1 MMHVLPC
8 AYVRENLE
16 AYLDG
21 ELTLDEQVSIQ
32 SHLQEC
38 VACQL
43 EASELSEIGCALR
56 AAPSVPTTPQPEPGR
71 LTSIVLER
79 VRLEQQFS
87 FGVQVRDL
95 FDDMHFVWAGLG
107 ATVAMIICIFASA
120 GVLQAASDER
130 PDSLAG
136 LIDYLANPGSN
147 ANPVR
152 VVDAYMSMPRAH
164 EPFVPT
170 TTDDVEFA
178 VAAVVTR
185 EGRIQNLEL
194 VAEQARALRVKP
206 EVVLAMLDA
215 AAQARF
221 EPAKAAGSPV
231 AVSMVWLL
239 SSTTVKG
246 LPDYDM
252 YLLRPP
258 AHAISATGPIAPV
271 KAPRPSAAP
280 APAKSVAPT
289 GEADAAPVD
298 VVVVGL

>member
-8 AYVRENLE
+8 ARVRESLE
-16 AYLDG
+16 AFVDG
-21 ELTLDEQVSIQ
+21 ELTLDEQVSVQ
-32 SHLQEC
+32 NHLREC
-38 VACQL
+38 VPCRL

-56 AAPSVPTTPQPEPGR
+56 VAPATCDTPPHETGR
-71 LTSIVLER
+71 LTNIVLER
-79 VRLEQQFS
+79 VRLEQEFS
-87 FGVQVRDL
+87 FSVQLRDV

-107 ATVAMIICIFASA
+107 ATVAMVICIFASA
-120 GVLQAASDER
+120 GVLHAASQQS

-152 VVDAYMSMPRAH
+152 VDRYMSLPRAY
-164 EPFVPT
+164 EPVMPT
-170 TTDDVEFA
+170 TTGDAEFT

-185 EGRIQNLEL
+185 EGRVQNLEL
-194 VAEQARALRVKP
+194 VAEQARALHMHP

-221 EPAKAAGSPV
+221 EPARAGGSTV

-239 SSTTVKG
+239 SSTTVRG
-246 LPDYDM
+246 RPDYDM

-258 AHAISATGPIAPV
+258 AQAVPASGPIAPV
-271 KAPRPSAAP
+271 KARPVVP
-280 APAKSVAPT
+280 VKVVAPT
-289 GEADAAPVD
+289 GDADATVSE
-298 VVVVGL
+298 

>member
-8 AYVRENLE
+8 ASVRENLE
-16 AYLDG
+16 AYVDG

-38 VACQL
+38 VTCRL
-43 EASELSEIGCALR
+43 EASELAEIGCGLR
-56 AAPSVPTTPQPEPGR
+56 AASAITVAEPHETGR

-87 FGVQVRDL
+87 FGVKVRDL
-95 FDDMHFVWAGLG
+95 FDDMHLVWAGLG

-136 LIDYLANPGSN
+136 LIHYLANPGSN

-152 VVDAYMSMPRAH
+152 VVDRYLSMPTGY
-164 EPFVPT
+164 EPMMPT

-185 EGRIQNLEL
+185 EGRVQNLEL
-194 VAEQARALRVKP
+194 VEEQARALRVKP

-221 EPAKAAGSPV
+221 KPAMAAGSPV
-231 AVSMVWLL
+231 AVSMLWLL

-258 AHAISATGPIAPV
+258 THAVPATGPIAPV
-271 KAPRPSAAP
+271 RAPRPAAATP
-280 APAKSVAPT
+280 TPAKVVAPT
-289 GEADAAPVD
+289 GEAGMLQAAA
-298 VVVVGL
+298 VGM

>member
-8 AYVRENLE
+8 ARVRESLE
-16 AYLDG
+16 AFVDG

-32 SHLQEC
+32 SHLHEC

-43 EASELSEIGCALR
+43 EVSELSEIGCALR
-56 AAPSVPTTPQPEPGR
+56 AAPANSAALPHETGR
-71 LTSIVLER
+71 LTNIVLER
-79 VRLEQQFS
+79 VRLEQEFS
-87 FGVQVRDL
+87 FGVQLRDV

-107 ATVAMIICIFASA
+107 ATVAMVICIFASA
-120 GVLQAASDER
+120 GVLHAASQER

-152 VVDAYMSMPRAH
+152 VDRYMSLPRAY
-164 EPFVPT
+164 EPVMPT
-170 TTDDVEFA
+170 TTGDAEFT

-185 EGRIQNLEL
+185 EGRVQNLEL
-194 VAEQARALRVKP
+194 VAEQARVLHVRP

-221 EPAKAAGSPV
+221 EPAKAGGSTV

-239 SSTTVKG
+239 SSTTVHG
-246 LPDYDM
+246 RPDYDM

-258 AHAISATGPIAPV
+258 AAAVPVSGPIAPV
-271 KAPRPSAAP
+271 KPRP
-280 APAKSVAPT
+280 VAPVKVVSPT
-289 GEADAAPVD
+289 SDADATAAE
-298 VVVVGL
+298 